1 MAVVQGTPGLCDVQI
16 SGAVITIIPLDD
28 VARERLKTFHTA
40 HGSKTTVALTQTSV
54 GRDGIGVTDAKWK
67 AEIITCS

>member
-16 SGAVITIIPLDD
+16 DGAVITIIPLDD

-40 HGSKTTVALTQTSV
+40 HGAKTTIAFTQSSV
-54 GRDGIGVTDAKWK
+54 GRNGIAVTDGSWK
-67 AEIITCS
+67 AEICTAS